1 MADGL
6 ALRWAEGGLVGLLAP
21 PSRFV
26 LHAFLFLGN
35 LSFLGNRLRGTVVF
49 CFTRLFGLFLG
60 FRYLYVFRIIRFD
73 SSFGTVRLS
82 SPPFPSSL
90 SFPSFMYELD

>member
-1 MADGL
+1 MPSGNV
-6 ALRWAEGGLVGLLAP
+6 R
-21 PSRFV
+21 SRFS
-26 LHAFLFLGN
+26 LLGKTFLYGYGASLFSAQL
-35 LSFLGNRLRGTVVF
+35 LLGNRLRGTVVF

-90 SFPSFMYELD
+90 SFPFFMYELD